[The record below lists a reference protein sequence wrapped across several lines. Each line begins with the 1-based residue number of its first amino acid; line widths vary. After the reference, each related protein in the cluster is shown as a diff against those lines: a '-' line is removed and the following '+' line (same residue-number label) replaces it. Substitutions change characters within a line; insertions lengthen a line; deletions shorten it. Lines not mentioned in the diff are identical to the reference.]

1 LLCCEH
7 ETSPFPQGG
16 SSTGLSVTGAGS
28 DCKSVMIGYRDE
40 EID

>member
-7 ETSPFPQGG
+7 EASPFPPGG

-28 DCKSVMIGYRDE
+28 DRKSVMNGYRDE
-40 EID
+40 EVD